1 MPSNDS
7 QNTGKRSNSR
17 KTDLRAKRRKQE
29 RNRVLWVIIAIA
41 AVAAV
46 IAGIVIF
53 VNYRDA
59 NAPIGDIVIP
69 TGINRPQQQANSV
82 GDPNAPVKLVEVA
95 DFQCPAC
102 KSFSDNIEQTLLDNY
117 VATGKVYFTYQTFSF
132 LDEQSNGRESKA
144 AAEAAYCAGDQN
156 RFWDFHDMLYANWT
170 GENVGDFTD
179 RRLVA
184 FAEKLGLDMTEFK
197 QCFSS
202 GKYTQKVLDE
212 RNAAPGLGINSTPTF
227 LINGE
232 IVRITQ
238 TWQELFDALDAAYNA
253 AN

>member
-46 IAGIVIF
+46 IAGVVIF

-184 FAEKLGLDMTEFK
+184 MI
-197 QCFSS
+197 
-202 GKYTQKVLDE
+202 
-212 RNAAPGLGINSTPTF
+212 R
-227 LINGE
+227 
-232 IVRITQ
+232 
-238 TWQELFDALDAAYNA
+238 
-253 AN
+253 